1 MEALLMMLGLG
12 LFYALTYLLNR
23 NTPVPEGCEDLAA
36 SCHGCSI
43 SSCELHPEQRPEGGI
58 A

>member
-1 MEALLMMLGLG
+1 MEALLFMVGLG
-12 LFYALTYLLNR
+12 LFYALTYVLNR
-23 NTPVPEGCEDLAA
+23 NTPIPEGCEDLTQ

-43 SSCELHPEQRPEGGI
+43 SSCELHPAQKPEGGI